1 MTSNIF
7 FNFNILVNDNLQKMR
22 MEPKTIKIKSKVV
35 TPLQIYFIIEVSL
48 NLNTINTSFV
58 LISNHTNEGPLPYL
72 NACEPV
78 HNIPITWSAVGSPS
92 AASVVNKEYSHA
104 ILSNYF
110 TSLYCQFLFTLVYG
124 WLWSS
129 INISQQFLI
138 FLHGSG
144 EIQMPFAKC

>member
-1 MTSNIF
+1 M
-7 FNFNILVNDNLQKMR
+7 
-22 MEPKTIKIKSKVV
+22 

-78 HNIPITWSAVGSPS
+78 HKIPITWSAVGSPS

-110 TSLYCQFLFTLVYG
+110 TSLYCQVLFTLVYG

-138 FLHGSG
+138 CLHGSG
-144 EIQMPFAKC
+144 GIRMPSPNIKSLQFLEFYLFFVTQVVSFWDISDQQHQNF